1 MGNIVV
7 SDVKSATR
15 VMHILTLLRDHP
27 LGLTLSE
34 VSKLLEIP
42 KSSAHELLHS
52 MVHENYLKVRGNRYS
67 LGLKV
72 FEIGRAAARSS
83 DLLQYA
89 RPTMKWI
96 AQELNES
103 VQLAA
108 LDGTEVVYLS
118 KYQPRRDIRL
128 ESEVGARLPS
138 YATALGKAL
147 LSTYSEE
154 EIDEKFADYHF
165 EKFTP
170 RTITS
175 LEQLKRELEG
185 VRLTGFARDRGEYT
199 EDIFC
204 YARPIKDH
212 NNRAVAA
219 ISVSMPKDSASYRDW
234 LLTILSE
241 GTNSLSEKVQA
252 IS

>member
-1 MGNIVV
+1 MGNRFV

-52 MVHENYLKVRGNRYS
+52 MAGENYLQVRGNRYS

-83 DLLQYA
+83 DLLQHA

-103 VQLAA
+103 VQLAT
-108 LDGTEVVYLS
+108 LDGNEVVYLS
-118 KYQPRRDIRL
+118 KLQPRRDIRL

-147 LSTYSEE
+147 LSTYNDDELE
-154 EIDEKFADYHF
+154 EKFADYHF
-165 EKFTP
+165 EQFTP

-175 LEQLKRELEG
+175 LDQLKRELEG

-199 EDIFC
+199 EEIFC
-204 YARPIKDH
+204 YAKPIKDH
-212 NNRAVAA
+212 NNRAIGA
-219 ISVSMPKDSASYRDW
+219 ISVSMPSDTVSYRDW
-234 LLTILSE
+234 LLTVLSE
-241 GTNSLSEKVQA
+241 ATNSLSEKVQA

>member
-1 MGNIVV
+1 MGNPIV

-15 VMHILTLLRDHP
+15 VMNILTLLRDHP

-34 VSKLLEIP
+34 ISKLLEIP

-52 MVHENYLKVRGNRYS
+52 MSHENYLKVRGNRYS

-147 LSTYSEE
+147 LSTCSEE

-165 EKFTP
+165 EQFTP
-170 RTITS
+170 RTISS
-175 LEQLKRELEG
+175 LDQLKRELEG

-212 NNRAVAA
+212 NNKSIAA

-234 LLTILSE
+234 LLTVLSE